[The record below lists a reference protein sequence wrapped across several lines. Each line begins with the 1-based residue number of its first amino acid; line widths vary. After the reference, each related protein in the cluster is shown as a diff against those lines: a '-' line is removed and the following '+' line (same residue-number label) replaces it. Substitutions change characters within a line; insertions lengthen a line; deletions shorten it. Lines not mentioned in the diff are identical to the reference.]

1 MTGSFTLLI
10 LPVIVLISPIILSL
24 AARQEKKV
32 KQKLRYIFQISLVI
46 IAGLAF
52 LNWETQNPGGRNA
65 FALASDFKS
74 IFLWLFLGITFSQII
89 ILHLKTYK
97 FDVLATI
104 GNVFATFIFFA
115 SAITISNALGQSL
128 VSPAIITVAMTVLIN
143 NVIGLVLVN
152 KDPNLLSKFPL
163 SQESVNYAKQHK
175 IRQTGLQ
182 KFLTWA
188 ILAILCGFLIVTIF
202 LI

>member
-104 GNVFATFIFFA
+104 GNVFATFLFFA
-115 SAITISNALGQSL
+115 FSKLSIKVSSFLFKPSAVVTIVTDFSA
-128 VSPAIITVAMTVLIN
+128 
-143 NVIGLVLVN
+143 
-152 KDPNLLSKFPL
+152 
-163 SQESVNYAKQHK
+163 
-175 IRQTGLQ
+175 
-182 KFLTWA
+182 
-188 ILAILCGFLIVTIF
+188 FLII
-202 LI
+202 ISK

>member
-74 IFLWLFLGITFSQII
+74 IFLWLFLGITFGQII

-97 FDVLATI
+97 FDVLATV
-104 GNVFATFIFFA
+104 GNVFATFLFFA
-115 SAITISNALGQSL
+115 AVITISNAIGQSL
-128 VSPAIITVAMTVLIN
+128 VSPAVITTVLTVLAN

-163 SQESVNYAKQHK
+163 SQESVNYAKKHK

>member
-52 LNWETQNPGGRNA
+52 LNWETQEPGGRNA
-65 FALASDFKS
+65 FALSSDFQS
-74 IFLWLFLGITFSQII
+74 IFFWLFLGITFGQII

-104 GNVFATFIFFA
+104 GNVFATFLFFA
-115 SAITISNALGQSL
+115 SAISISNAIGQSL
-128 VSPAIITVAMTVLIN
+128 VSAAVITTALTVLVN

-163 SQESVNYAKQHK
+163 SQESVNYANKHK

>member
-46 IAGLAF
+46 ILGLAF

-74 IFLWLFLGITFSQII
+74 IFLWLFLGITFGQII

-163 SQESVNYAKQHK
+163 SQESVNYAKKHK

>member
-52 LNWETQNPGGRNA
+52 LNWETQSPGGRNA

-74 IFLWLFLGITFSQII
+74 IFLWLFLGITFGQII

-163 SQESVNYAKQHK
+163 SQESVNYAKKHK

>member
-1 MTGSFTLLI
+1 LGFSQPLI
-10 LPVIVLISPIILSL
+10 LPFIILISPIILSL
-24 AARQEKKV
+24 AARQEKEV
-32 KQKLRYIFQISLVI
+32 KQKLRHVFQISLVI

-52 LNWETQNPGGRNA
+52 LNWETQSPGGRNA

-74 IFLWLFLGITFSQII
+74 IFLWLFLGITFGQII

-97 FDVLATI
+97 FDVLATV
-104 GNVFATFIFFA
+104 GNVFTTFLFFA
-115 SAITISNALGQSL
+115 AAITISNAIGQSL
-128 VSPAIITVAMTVLIN
+128 VSPAVITTVLTVLAN
-143 NVIGLVLVN
+143 NVIGFVLVN

-163 SQESVNYAKQHK
+163 SQESVNYAKK
-175 IRQTGLQ
+175 RKMRQTGLQ

-202 LI
+202 LNQ

>member
-46 IAGLAF
+46 ILGLAF

-74 IFLWLFLGITFSQII
+74 IFLWLFLEITFGQII

-163 SQESVNYAKQHK
+163 SQESVNYAKKHK

-188 ILAILCGFLIVTIF
+188 ILAILCGFLIVTIS

>member
-52 LNWETQNPGGRNA
+52 LNWETQSPGGRNA

-74 IFLWLFLGITFSQII
+74 IFLWLFLEITFGQII

-97 FDVLATI
+97 FDVLAMV
-104 GNVFATFIFFA
+104 GNVFATFLFFA
-115 SAITISNALGQSL
+115 TAITISNAIGQSL
-128 VSPAIITVAMTVLIN
+128 VSPAVITTALTVLAN

-163 SQESVNYAKQHK
+163 SQESVNYANKHK

>member
-1 MTGSFTLLI
+1 
-10 LPVIVLISPIILSL
+10 
-24 AARQEKKV
+24 
-32 KQKLRYIFQISLVI
+32 VI

-52 LNWETQNPGGRNA
+52 LNWETQSPGGRNA

-74 IFLWLFLGITFSQII
+74 IFLWLFLGITFGQII

-97 FDVLATI
+97 FDVLATV
-104 GNVFATFIFFA
+104 GNVFTTFLFFA
-115 SAITISNALGQSL
+115 AAITISNAIGQSL
-128 VSPAIITVAMTVLIN
+128 VSPAVITTVLTVLAN
-143 NVIGLVLVN
+143 NVIGFVLVN

-163 SQESVNYAKQHK
+163 SQESVNYAKK
-175 IRQTGLQ
+175 RKMRQTGLQ

-202 LI
+202 LNQ